1 MNVFGFSHVNMM
13 TNITY
18 PNAMFMRKK
27 RIITRVI
34 DFIEIVFNKCVVV
47 VAVVAYDILTAP
59 VLA

>member
-1 MNVFGFSHVNMM
+1 
-13 TNITY
+13 
-18 PNAMFMRKK
+18 MFMRKK

-47 VAVVAYDILTAP
+47 VVAYDILTAP